1 MVRVETVAASHLR
14 GRVRCRPA
22 HPTDDT
28 GVAESLRFLPAKGA
42 YTLRDRTTQ
51 WRFALA
57 VRFSPAREPKGMGL
71 WLKESVP
78 ISAFRSLH
86 LSQRGSDHSRFVPN
100 VFRVCRISRQTVFCP
115 RARHRSLPVFR

>member
-28 GVAESLRFLPAKGA
+28 GVAESFCFLPTQGA
-42 YTLRDRTTQ
+42 YTLRDRTAQ

-57 VRFSPAREPKGMGL
+57 ARFSPARKAKGMDRQPA
-71 WLKESVP
+71 ECVS

-86 LSQRGSDHSRFVPN
+86 LSQRGSDNSRFVPN
-100 VFRVCRISRQTVFCP
+100 VFRVCRISRQTVFC
-115 RARHRSLPVFR
+115 

>member
-1 MVRVETVAASHLR
+1 MVRLETVAASHLR

-28 GVAESLRFLPAKGA
+28 GLAESLRFLPAQGA

-57 VRFSPAREPKGMGL
+57 AWFSPAREPKGMGL
-71 WLKESVP
+71 Q
-78 ISAFRSLH
+78 SAKSLSIFALCSLH
-86 LSQRGSDHSRFVPN
+86 LSQRGSDDSRLVTN
-100 VFRVCRISRQTVFCP
+100 VF
-115 RARHRSLPVFR
+115 